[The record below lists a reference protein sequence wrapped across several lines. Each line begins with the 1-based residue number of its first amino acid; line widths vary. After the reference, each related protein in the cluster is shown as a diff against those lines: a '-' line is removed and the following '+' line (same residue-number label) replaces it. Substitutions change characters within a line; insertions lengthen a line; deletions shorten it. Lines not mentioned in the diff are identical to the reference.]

1 MQRLWQR
8 VFLTTLLSCL
18 AIPASGVIAQDRMK
32 DLAPGVLK
40 QIKTELD
47 PRDSVSL
54 PRSLPGLKAT
64 KYAPKYISDSET
76 LHGRSRGVILYR
88 PVWQYEFSFLGQL
101 RQANLKVP
109 DASGAVSNQNV
120 WYLIYR
126 IRDLG
131 DTITY
136 EQVKQSPQFEHM
148 KNDLVRNK
156 PIADEEK
163 FFVPRFS
170 LEGSVM
176 TNSAEGYKR
185 VVFRDTVSP
194 MVLRQIQRRED
205 PAMNLLDAVT
215 MSKTKIPMA
224 KSDSDG
230 GVWGVAIFEGVD
242 PRIDFV
248 SVYVEGLSNAYR
260 IGMSNEQ
267 TRMKTLQLNFT
278 RPGDII
284 NEHRDDIEFGIPLV
298 DNPQKQIL
306 ICEQYNLPGPL
317 INVYH
322 VNRKAADRNVLVA
335 EVDAEVNLSSFQSAL
350 TPDLDQGSLPA
361 SISQALADAG
371 ISVNKQA
378 AVERLIEGKRWK
390 FTEGEETYIIAM
402 EPQFWERHN
411 EGIRFIKSLDHFWIY
426 R

>member
-8 VFLTTLLSCL
+8 VLLATLVSSV
-18 AIPASGVIAQDRMK
+18 AISTLGVSAQERMK
-32 DLAPGVLK
+32 NLAPGVLK
-40 QIKTELD
+40 TIKTELD

-64 KYAPKYISDSET
+64 KYSPNYIADSET
-76 LHGRSRGVILYR
+76 LYGRSQGVILYR

-109 DASGAVSNQNV
+109 DAAGAISNQNV

-136 EQVKQSPQFEHM
+136 EQVKQNPQFEHM
-148 KNDLVRNK
+148 KNDLIRNS
-156 PIADEEK
+156 PIAGKEK

-170 LEGSVM
+170 LEGSII
-176 TNSAEGYKR
+176 TNPAEGYKR
-185 VVFRDTVSP
+185 VVVRDSVSP

-205 PAMNLLDAVT
+205 PAMNLLDAVS

-224 KSDSDG
+224 KTDADG
-230 GVWGVAIFEGVD
+230 GVWGVAVFEGVD
-242 PRIDFV
+242 PRIDYV

-260 IGMSNEQ
+260 IGMSDDQ
-267 TRMKTLQLNFT
+267 SRMKTLQLNFT

-284 NEHRDDIEFGIPLV
+284 DEHQDDIEFGIPLV
-298 DNPQKQIL
+298 DSPQKQVL
-306 ICEQYNLPGPL
+306 ICKQYDLPGPL

-322 VNRKAADRNVLVA
+322 VNRAAADRNVLVA
-335 EVDAEVNLSSFQSAL
+335 EVDAQVGLETFQSAV
-350 TPDLDQGSLPA
+350 TPALDQGSLPP

-371 ISVNKQA
+371 VSVNKQA
-378 AVERLIEGKRWK
+378 AIATLIPGKRWK
-390 FTEGEETYIIAM
+390 FTEGEETYIVAM
-402 EPQFWERHN
+402 EPQFWEPHN
-411 EGIRFIKSLDHFWIY
+411 EGIRFIKRLDHFWIY

>member
-1 MQRLWQR
+1 
-8 VFLTTLLSCL
+8 
-18 AIPASGVIAQDRMK
+18 
-32 DLAPGVLK
+32 
-40 QIKTELD
+40 
-47 PRDSVSL
+47 
-54 PRSLPGLKAT
+54 
-64 KYAPKYISDSET
+64 
-76 LHGRSRGVILYR
+76 
-88 PVWQYEFSFLGQL
+88 
-101 RQANLKVP
+101 
-109 DASGAVSNQNV
+109 
-120 WYLIYR
+120 
-126 IRDLG
+126 
-131 DTITY
+131 
-136 EQVKQSPQFEHM
+136 
-148 KNDLVRNK
+148 
-156 PIADEEK
+156 
-163 FFVPRFS
+163 
-170 LEGSVM
+170 
-176 TNSAEGYKR
+176 
-185 VVFRDTVSP
+185 
-194 MVLRQIQRRED
+194 
-205 PAMNLLDAVT
+205 